1 MIVVNSILEKI
12 RAYKIEEI
20 RNLKSRYSLNALE
33 DIIREQLLPKGFLNS
48 LKTASSQGYGLIAE
62 VKKASPSK
70 GIIREDFTPLELAR
84 AYESGGATCIS
95 VLTDFPSFQ
104 GKGKYLSE
112 ISKTVNLP
120 TLRKDFMLDPHQ
132 IYESRSLGA
141 DCILLILAMIDDY
154 LARELEEIALK
165 LGMDILVE
173 VHDKDELERALELK
187 SSLIGINNRN
197 LNTFHVT
204 LGTSLELIKEIPE
217 GIHVV
222 SESGLFTKEDL
233 VLLAEQGIR
242 SFLIGESLMRKQDI
256 VSATRSL
263 LMNPLPG
270 N

>member
-1 MIVVNSILEKI
+1 MNSILEKI
-12 RAYKIEEI
+12 RSYKIEEI
-20 RNLKSRYSLNALE
+20 KNLKSKYSLRALE
-33 DIIREQLLPKGFLNS
+33 DIIREQPLPKGFQNS
-48 LKTASSQGYGLIAE
+48 LKAASSQGYGLIAE

-70 GIIREDFTPLELAR
+70 GIIREDFTPLELAK

-154 LARELEEIALK
+154 QARELEEIALK
-165 LGMDILVE
+165 LGMDILME
-173 VHDKDELERALELK
+173 VHDEDELERALELK
-187 SSLIGINNRN
+187 SNLIGINNRN

-204 LGTSLELIKEIPE
+204 LDTSLELIKEIPE

-233 VLLAEQGIR
+233 DLLAERGIR

-263 LMNPLPG
+263 LMNPLPR

>member
-1 MIVVNSILEKI
+1 MIIVNSILEKI
-12 RAYKIEEI
+12 RSYKIEEI
-20 RNLKSRYSLNALE
+20 KLLRSRYSLNALE
-33 DIIREQLLPKGFLNS
+33 DIIREQPLPKGFENS
-48 LKTASSQGYGLIAE
+48 LKGASSKGYGLIAE

-70 GIIREDFTPLELAR
+70 GIIREDFTPLELAK
-84 AYESGGATCIS
+84 AYETGGATCIS
-95 VLTDFPSFQ
+95 VLTDFPSFE
-104 GKGKYLSE
+104 GKGDYLRV
-112 ISKTVNLP
+112 ISKAVNLP

-141 DCILLILAMIDDY
+141 DCILLILAMIDDS
-154 LARELEEIALK
+154 LARELEDVALT

-173 VHDKDELERALELK
+173 VHDGDELERALKLK
-187 SSLIGINNRN
+187 SNLIGINNRN

-204 LGTSLELIKEIPE
+204 LDTSLELIKEIPE
-217 GIHVV
+217 GVHVV
-222 SESGLFTKEDL
+222 SESGLFAKEDL
-233 VLLAEQGIR
+233 DLLAEQGIR

>member
-12 RAYKIEEI
+12 RSYKIEEI
-20 RNLKSRYSLNALE
+20 KNLKSKYSLRALE
-33 DIIREQLLPKGFLNS
+33 DIIREQPLPKGFQNS
-48 LKTASSQGYGLIAE
+48 LKAASSQGYGLIAE

-70 GIIREDFTPLELAR
+70 GIIREDFTPLELAK

-154 LARELEEIALK
+154 QARELEEIALK
-165 LGMDILVE
+165 LGMDILME
-173 VHDKDELERALELK
+173 VHDEDELERALELK
-187 SSLIGINNRN
+187 SNLIGINNRN

-204 LGTSLELIKEIPE
+204 LDTSLELIKEIPE

-233 VLLAEQGIR
+233 DLLAERGIR

>member
-20 RNLKSRYSLNALE
+20 KSLKSRYSLSALE
-33 DIIREQLLPKGFLNS
+33 DIIREQPLPKGFQNS
-48 LKTASSQGYGLIAE
+48 LKAASSQDYGLIAE

-70 GIIREDFTPLELAR
+70 GIIREDFTPLELAK

-112 ISKTVNLP
+112 ISKAVNLP

-141 DCILLILAMIDDY
+141 DCILLILAMIDNY
-154 LARELEEIALK
+154 QARELEEIALK

-173 VHDKDELERALELK
+173 VHDEDELERALELK
-187 SSLIGINNRN
+187 PSLIGINNRN

-204 LGTSLELIKEIPE
+204 LDTSLKLIKEIPE

-233 VLLAEQGIR
+233 DLLAEQGIR

-270 N
+270 T

>member
-1 MIVVNSILEKI
+1 LIVVNSILEKI
-12 RAYKIEEI
+12 RSYKREEI
-20 RNLKSRYSLNALE
+20 NHLKSRYSLGALE
-33 DIIREQLLPKGFLNS
+33 DIIREQSLPKGFENS
-48 LKTASSQGYGLIAE
+48 LKAASGQGYGLIAE

-70 GIIREDFTPLELAR
+70 GIIREDFTPLELAK
-84 AYESGGATCIS
+84 AYETGGATCIS

-104 GKGKYLSE
+104 GKGEYLSE

-120 TLRKDFMLDPHQ
+120 TLRKDFMLDTHQ
-132 IYESRSLGA
+132 IYESRSQGA
-141 DCILLILAMIDDY
+141 DCILLIMAMVDDGQ
-154 LARELEEIALK
+154 ARELEEVALK

-173 VHDKDELERALELK
+173 IHDKEDLERALELE

-204 LGTSLELIKEIPE
+204 LDITLELIKEIPE

-222 SESGLFTKEDL
+222 SESGLFTKDDL
-233 VLLAEQGIR
+233 DLLAEQGIR
-242 SFLIGESLMRKQDI
+242 SFLIGESLMRKKDI
-256 VSATRSL
+256 VSATQAL

>member
-12 RAYKIEEI
+12 RSYKIEEI
-20 RNLKSRYSLNALE
+20 KCLKSRYSLSALE
-33 DIIREQLLPKGFLNS
+33 DIIHEQPLPKGFENS
-48 LKTASSQGYGLIAE
+48 LKSASSHGYGLIAE

-70 GIIREDFTPLELAR
+70 GIIREDFTPLELAK

-104 GKGKYLSE
+104 GKGEYLSE

-120 TLRKDFMLDPHQ
+120 ALRKDFMLDPHQ

-154 LARELEEIALK
+154 QARELEEIALK
-165 LGMDILVE
+165 LGMDTLVE
-173 VHDKDELERALELK
+173 VHDEDELERALELK

-204 LGTSLELIKEIPE
+204 LDTSLELIKEIPE

-233 VLLAEQGIR
+233 DLLAEQGIR

-263 LMNPLPG
+263 LMNPLSG

>member
-12 RAYKIEEI
+12 RSYKIEEI
-20 RNLKSRYSLNALE
+20 KYLKSRYSLNALE
-33 DIIREQLLPKGFLNS
+33 DIIREQPLPKGFENS
-48 LKTASSQGYGLIAE
+48 LKSASSLGYSLIAE

-70 GIIREDFTPLELAR
+70 GIIREDFTPLELAK

-104 GKGKYLSE
+104 GKGEYLSE

-120 TLRKDFMLDPHQ
+120 ALRKDFMLDPHQ

-154 LARELEEIALK
+154 QARELEEIALK

-173 VHDKDELERALELK
+173 VHDQDELERALELK

-204 LGTSLELIKEIPE
+204 LDTSLELIKEIPE

-233 VLLAEQGIR
+233 DLLAEKGIR

-263 LMNPLPG
+263 LMNPLSG

>member
-12 RAYKIEEI
+12 RSYKIEEI
-20 RNLKSRYSLNALE
+20 KNLKSKYSLRALE
-33 DIIREQLLPKGFLNS
+33 DIIREQPLPKGFQNS
-48 LKTASSQGYGLIAE
+48 LKAASSQGYGLIAE

-70 GIIREDFTPLELAR
+70 GIIREDFTPLELAK

-112 ISKTVNLP
+112 ISKAVNLP

-154 LARELEEIALK
+154 QARELEEIALK

-173 VHDKDELERALELK
+173 VHDEDELERALELK
-187 SSLIGINNRN
+187 PSLIGINNRN

-204 LGTSLELIKEIPE
+204 LDTSLKLIKEIPE

-233 VLLAEQGIR
+233 DLLAEQGIR

-270 N
+270 T

>member
-12 RAYKIEEI
+12 RSYKIEEI
-20 RNLKSRYSLNALE
+20 KNLKSKYSLRALE
-33 DIIREQLLPKGFLNS
+33 DIIREQPLPKGFQNS
-48 LKTASSQGYGLIAE
+48 LKAASSQGYGLIAE

-70 GIIREDFTPLELAR
+70 GIIREDFTPLELAK

-154 LARELEEIALK
+154 QARELEEIALK
-165 LGMDILVE
+165 LGMDILME
-173 VHDKDELERALELK
+173 VHDEDELERALELK
-187 SSLIGINNRN
+187 SNLIGINNRN

-204 LGTSLELIKEIPE
+204 LDTSLELIKEIPE

-233 VLLAEQGIR
+233 DLLAERGIR

-263 LMNPLPG
+263 LMNPLPR

>member
-12 RAYKIEEI
+12 RSYKIEEI
-20 RNLKSRYSLNALE
+20 KNLKSKYNLSALE
-33 DIIREQLLPKGFLNS
+33 DLIREQPLPKGFQNS
-48 LKTASSQGYGLIAE
+48 LKAASSQGYGLIAE

-70 GIIREDFTPLELAR
+70 GIIREDFTPLELAK

-112 ISKTVNLP
+112 ISKAINLP

-154 LARELEEIALK
+154 QARELEEIALK
-165 LGMDILVE
+165 LGMDILME
-173 VHDKDELERALELK
+173 VHDEDELERALELK

-204 LGTSLELIKEIPE
+204 LDTSLELIKEIPE

-233 VLLAEQGIR
+233 DLLAEQGIR

>member
-12 RAYKIEEI
+12 RSYKIEEI
-20 RNLKSRYSLNALE
+20 KRLKSRYSLSTLE
-33 DIIREQLLPKGFLNS
+33 DIIHEQLPPKGFENS

-104 GKGKYLSE
+104 GRGEYLSE

-120 TLRKDFMLDPHQ
+120 ALRKDFMLDPHQ
-132 IYESRSLGA
+132 IYESRSQGA
-141 DCILLILAMIDDY
+141 DCILLILAMIDDGQ
-154 LARELEEIALK
+154 ARELEEVALK
-165 LGMDILVE
+165 LGMDILLE
-173 VHDKDELERALELK
+173 VHDRDELARALELR
-187 SSLIGINNRN
+187 SNLIGINNRN

-204 LGTSLELIKEIPE
+204 LDSSLEIIKEIPE

-222 SESGLFTKEDL
+222 SESGLFTKKDL
-233 VLLAEQGIR
+233 DLLAKQGIR

>member
-12 RAYKIEEI
+12 RSYKIEEI
-20 RNLKSRYSLNALE
+20 KNLKSKYSLRALE
-33 DIIREQLLPKGFLNS
+33 DIIREQPLPKGFQNS
-48 LKTASSQGYGLIAE
+48 LKAASSQGYGLIAE

-70 GIIREDFTPLELAR
+70 GIIREDFTPLELAK

-154 LARELEEIALK
+154 QARELEEIALK

-173 VHDKDELERALELK
+173 VHDEDELERALELK

-204 LGTSLELIKEIPE
+204 LDTSLKLIKEIPE

-233 VLLAEQGIR
+233 DLLAEQGIR